1 MKNNIGSLINLRII
15 LLGISVILFGLTVTV
30 VYSSSGLGYASGT
43 KAGLGIAV
51 FGLLI
56 SVVGTV
62 KHK

>member
-1 MKNNIGSLINLRII
+1 LRII